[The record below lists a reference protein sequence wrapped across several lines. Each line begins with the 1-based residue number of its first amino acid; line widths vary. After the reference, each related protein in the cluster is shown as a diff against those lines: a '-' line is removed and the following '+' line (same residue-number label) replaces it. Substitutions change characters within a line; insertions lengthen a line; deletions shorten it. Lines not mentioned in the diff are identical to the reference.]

1 MNIET
6 NKEILRLF
14 GTVELSMELC
24 KKYLREAITPDRMPP
39 FMSEHYLNRNKPILL
54 EELNKLIK
62 ALTKDESDETS
73 DVQEGLKPKAN
84 FNTTLNYVKYVKE
97 VSEHPFICMF
107 NEKYSNIAECAAS
120 SRSEDMSDKFDCVI
134 KLKSSGAKITCNLK
148 DVTTKYTED
157 LWLKPGILRNI
168 TIKKSDLSSDKL
180 NAFVFPK
187 YVLNNERTKFVKS
200 GQYYLVSR
208 EVVNELISAVQLFF
222 GNSRVDKGDYYCIA
236 ISDIEQYAILLND
249 DNIKITEELL
259 LNHFG
264 IH

>member
-1 MNIET
+1 MNIDN

-14 GTVELSMELC
+14 GTVELSMEIY
-24 KKYLREAITPDRMPP
+24 KKYLREAITPDRMPT

-62 ALTKDESDETS
+62 ALTQDESDVTT
-73 DVQEGLKPKAN
+73 DVQDGLKPKVN
-84 FNTTLNYVKYVKE
+84 FNTTPNYVKYVRE
-97 VSEHPFICMF
+97 VSEHPFIRMF
-107 NEKYSNIAECAAS
+107 NEKYNNIAECIAS
-120 SRSEDMSDKFDCVI
+120 SKFEDMTGKFDCII

-157 LWLKPGILRNI
+157 IWLKPGITRNI
-168 TIKKSDLSSDKL
+168 TIKKSDLNSDTL

-200 GQYYLVSR
+200 GKYYLVSW
-208 EVVNELISAVQLFF
+208 EVVNEIISIVELF
-222 GNSRVDKGDYYCIA
+222 GHQRIDKGDYYCIA

-249 DNIKITEELL
+249 DNTKITEELL
-259 LNHFG
+259 VNHFG
-264 IH
+264 IQ